1 MGPCSLQAEV
11 VGFRS
16 EANLPG
22 WLHACS
28 KQNRMDISRPDLK
41 VKKRR
46 RQIVTMAVAVIAL
59 GILAG
64 IVRRLKPAAPTV
76 DRSTIWT
83 DTVKRGPMLRQVRGL
98 GTLTPREDA
107 IRQIPAQT
115 DATVVRILMLPGSE
129 VKRNTPLLQL
139 ADPTASQAALDTQLA
154 LEEAEADLK
163 NTQVKLQSDLMAQ
176 KSTAAS
182 VDADYQQAQRQAQTD
197 QALYKLGVISGL
209 AYQGSQGNADQLRT
223 RNGLQQQTVDIN
235 EKALASQLAVQKA
248 KVAQAK
254 ALADLKQQQLA
265 ALTVRAGID
274 GVLTDLPLTVGQ
286 SVTVG
291 TMLAKV
297 VEPNQLKAELKIAET
312 QARDIEIGQPAS
324 VDTHNGVI
332 QGTVSRIDP
341 AVQNGTVTV
350 DVKLSGEMPQGARP
364 DLSVDGTID
373 LQRLADVLYVG
384 RPAFGDE
391 NSTISLFKIDL
402 DGKGGVRVP
411 VKVGRA
417 SVTSIQVLQ
426 GLREG
431 DTVILSDM
439 SRWDSADRIRLD

>member
-1 MGPCSLQAEV
+1 
-11 VGFRS
+11 
-16 EANLPG
+16 
-22 WLHACS
+22 
-28 KQNRMDISRPDLK
+28 MDISRPDLR

-46 RQIVTMAVAVIAL
+46 RQIAMFAIAFVAL
-59 GILAG
+59 GLLAG
-64 IVRRLKPAAPTV
+64 VVTRLKPAAPTV

-83 DTVKRGPMLRQVRGL
+83 DAVKRGPMLRQVRGL

-115 DATVVRILMLPGSE
+115 DATVVRIMMLPGSE
-129 VKRNTPLLQL
+129 VKANTPLVEL
-139 ADPTASQAALDTQLA
+139 ADPALSQAALDARLA

-163 NTQVKLQSDLMAQ
+163 NTQVKLESDLMAQ
-176 KSTAAS
+176 KSSAAT
-182 VDADYQQAQRQAQTD
+182 VDADYQQAQRQAETD
-197 QALYKLGVISGL
+197 QALFKLGVISGL
-209 AYQGSQGNADQLRT
+209 AYQSSQGNADQLRT
-223 RNGLQQQTVDIN
+223 RNGLQKQTVDIN
-235 EKALASQLAVQKA
+235 TQAIASQLAVQKA

-254 ALADLKQQQLA
+254 AVADLKHQQFD

-274 GVLTDLPLTVGQ
+274 GVLTDLPLTIGQ

-312 QARDIEIGQPAS
+312 QARDIQIGQPAS

-350 DVKLSGEMPQGARP
+350 DVKLSGEMPPGARP

-373 LQRLADVLYVG
+373 LERLADVLYVG

-391 NSTISLFKIDL
+391 NSTVSLFKVDL
-402 DGKGGVRVP
+402 DGKGAVRVP

-426 GLREG
+426 GLHEG

-439 SRWDSADRIRLD
+439 SRWDSADRVRLD